1 MLIHYTLC
9 LFYFLMKMLDMIQR
23 IDLLIPYFVMTFSLE
38 NSSLSSA
45 GSSFHSQGTPLQ
57 VDARW
62 HLSLEVIFK
71 PFFFLI
77 SHVHPI
83 HKSSWVYIQNLS
95 KIWLPPWY
103 FSHLMRRVKA
113 WWLAKIDSRRR
124 TWQRMRWLDG
134 ITDLTDVSVSKLQE
148 TVRDREACLACCS
161 PWGHKES
168 NTA

>member
-1 MLIHYTLC
+1 MLIHYTLR

-77 SHVHPI
+77 SHIHPI

-113 WWLAKIDSRRR
+113 WWLAKIEGRRR
-124 TWQRMRWLDG
+124 KWQRMRWLNG
-134 ITDLTDVSVSKLQE
+134 ITDSMDVSVSKLQE
-148 TVRDREACLACCS
+148 TVNDREACLACCS

-168 NTA
+168 DTA